1 MQCVSVDDEEPKP
14 ARVQTATETDSQSN
28 RKMKFT
34 ASIAALVALAATAG
48 AQTADT
54 TATPISL
61 SDAIVMAQRNA
72 PSTVQAR
79 GAIQT
84 SEASVKQSYAAFLPS
99 FSVSAG
105 RNRQSGDRFDTQG
118 NLVPFT
124 GQPTS
129 YSTGLSSS
137 LQLFDGGRR
146 FFDVKRSKADVDAA
160 EAGETASRFQV
171 ALQVKQQYYNILAAR
186 ESQSAAQA
194 QIQQTEQQ
202 LRSASLRLRAGAATV
217 SDSLRS
223 VVQLGNA
230 RLSLLTARNNLQLA
244 NATLTRLVASP
255 RPVTAEASDTLDQ
268 RITIPTVEEL
278 EPLIR
283 NAPAIEQADAQLTA
297 AHASVRSAKTA
308 FLPTV
313 NMNFNRGGSGL
324 DPRFGIGD
332 KRYAY
337 SQSLSF
343 GLSFPLFNNLNRE
356 VSVARAIVA
365 EDVAEASLRD
375 AKFLARQTLVQSLG
389 QMRIAREQVDIQT
402 QSVAAATEDLRVQ
415 QRRYELGATTLLD
428 LLTSQT
434 QLDNARTALIRA
446 RYDYRVAKAQLEA
459 LIGRD
464 L

>member
-1 MQCVSVDDEEPKP
+1 MRIS
-14 ARVQTATETDSQSN
+14 
-28 RKMKFT
+28 
-34 ASIAALVALAATAG
+34 ASIAAVVLLATPVTTR
-48 AQTADT
+48 AQAADT
-54 TATPISL
+54 MARAISL
-61 SDAIVMAQRNA
+61 NEAVRLAQQNS
-72 PSTVQAR
+72 PSAVQAR
-79 GAIQT
+79 GSIST
-84 SEASVKQSYAAFLPS
+84 SEAAVKQSYAAFLPS

-137 LQLFDGGRR
+137 LQIFDGGRR
-146 FFDVKRSKADVDAA
+146 FYEVKRSKADVNAA
-160 EAGETASRFQV
+160 EAGETASRYQI

-186 ESQSAAQA
+186 ESQSAAEA
-194 QIQQTEQQ
+194 QIQQAEQQ
-202 LRSASLRLRAGAATV
+202 LRAASLRLRAGAATV

-223 VVQLGNA
+223 AVQLGNA
-230 RLSLLTARNNLQLA
+230 RLALLNAQNNLQIG
-244 NATLTRLVASP
+244 NASLTRLVASP
-255 RPVTAEASDTLDQ
+255 TPVTALASDTVDQ
-268 RITIPTVEEL
+268 RAAIPTVAEL
-278 EPLIR
+278 MPLIE
-283 NAPAIEQADAQLTA
+283 NAPAVEQADAQLDA
-297 AHASVRSAKTA
+297 AHAGLRSAKTA
-308 FLPTV
+308 FMPTV

-324 DPRFGIGD
+324 DPQFGIGD

-343 GLSFPLFNNLNRE
+343 SLNFPLFNNLNRE
-356 VSVARAIVA
+356 VTVARAAVA

-375 AKFLARQTLVQSLG
+375 ARHLAQQTLVQSLG
-389 QMRIAREQVDIQT
+389 QMRIAREQVDIQI
-402 QSVAAATEDLRVQ
+402 QSVAAAEEDLRVQ

-434 QLDNARTALIRA
+434 QLDNARTDLIRA
-446 RYDYRVAKAQLEA
+446 RYDYRVARAQLEA

>member
-1 MQCVSVDDEEPKP
+1 MRSS
-14 ARVQTATETDSQSN
+14 AFIS
-28 RKMKFT
+28 
-34 ASIAALVALAATAG
+34 AALLSIVSGTLAA
-48 AQTADT
+48 QTSIDT

-61 SDAIVMAQRNA
+61 TEAIRLAQQN
-72 PSTVQAR
+72 SVTTVQAR
-79 GAIQT
+79 GTIRT
-84 SEASVKQSYAAFLPS
+84 SEAAVKQSYAAFLPS
-99 FSVSAG
+99 FSVSAS
-105 RNRQSGDRFDTQG
+105 RQKQSGDRFDTQG

-124 GQPTS
+124 GQPTN

-160 EAGETASRFQV
+160 EAGETASRFNI

-186 ESQSAAQA
+186 ESKSAADAQMQQA
-194 QIQQTEQQ
+194 EQQ
-202 LRSASLRLRAGAATV
+202 LRASSLRLRAGAAII

-223 VVQLGNA
+223 VVALGNA
-230 RLSLLTARNNLQLA
+230 RLALLTAQQNLQVA

-255 RPVTAEASDTLDQ
+255 TTVTATPSDTLDQ
-268 RITIPTVEEL
+268 RVVIPDIAQL
-278 EPLIR
+278 LPLVDR
-283 NAPAIEQADAQLTA
+283 APAIEQADAQLA
-297 AHASVRSAKTA
+297 SAHASVRSAKTA

-313 NMNFNRGGSGL
+313 NMNFNRSGSGL
-324 DPRFGIGD
+324 DPQFGIGD

-337 SQSLSF
+337 NQSLSCS
-343 GLSFPLFNNLNRE
+343 LNFPLFNNLNRE
-356 VSVARAIVA
+356 VTVARAIVA
-365 EDVAEASLRD
+365 EDVAEVQLRD
-375 AKFLARQTLVQSLG
+375 AKMLARQTLVQSLG
-389 QMRIAREQVDIQT
+389 QMRTAQEQVEIQT
-402 QSVAAATEDLRVQ
+402 VSVAAATEDVRVQ

-434 QLDNARTALIRA
+434 ALDNARIALIRA

>member
-1 MQCVSVDDEEPKP
+1 M
-14 ARVQTATETDSQSN
+14 
-28 RKMKFT
+28 
-34 ASIAALVALAATAG
+34 AALALSPGTVA
-48 AQTADT
+48 AQQTDT

-61 SDAIVMAQRNA
+61 SEAITLAQRNA
-72 PSTVQAR
+72 PSGVQAR
-79 GAIQT
+79 GAIST
-84 SEASVKQSYAAFLPS
+84 SQASVKQAYAAFLPS

-105 RNRQSGDRFDTQG
+105 RQRQSGDRFDTQG

-124 GQPTS
+124 GQPTN
-129 YSTGLSSS
+129 YSTGVSSS
-137 LQLFDGGRR
+137 LQIFDGGRR
-146 FFDVKRSKADVDAA
+146 FFDVKRSKADVNAA
-160 EAGETASRFQV
+160 EAGEVASRYQI

-186 ESQSAAQA
+186 ESRSAAEAQMQQA
-194 QIQQTEQQ
+194 EQQ
-202 LRSASLRLRAGAATV
+202 LRSSSLRLRAGAATV

-223 VVQLGNA
+223 AVQLGNA
-230 RLSLLTARNNLQLA
+230 RLALLTAQNNLQLA

-255 RPVTAEASDTLDQ
+255 QTVTATPSDTIDQ
-268 RITIPTVEEL
+268 RVVIPTLEEL
-278 EPLIR
+278 APLIER
-283 NAPAIEQADAQLTA
+283 APAIEQADAALA
-297 AHASVRSAKTA
+297 AANASVRSAKTA

-324 DPRFGIGD
+324 DPQFGFGD

-337 SQSLSF
+337 NQSLSF
-343 GLSFPLFNNLNRE
+343 SMSFPLFNNLNRE
-356 VSVARAIVA
+356 VNVARALVA

-375 AKFLARQTLVQSLG
+375 AKYLARQTLVQSLG

-402 QSVAAATEDLRVQ
+402 QSVAAAEEDLRVQ

-428 LLTSQT
+428 LLASQT

-464 L
+464 LQE